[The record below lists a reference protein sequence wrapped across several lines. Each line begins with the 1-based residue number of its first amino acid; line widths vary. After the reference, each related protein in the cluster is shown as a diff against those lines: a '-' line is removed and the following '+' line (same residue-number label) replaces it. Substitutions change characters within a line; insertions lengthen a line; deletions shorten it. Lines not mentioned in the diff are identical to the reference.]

1 MFRLSHCKPV
11 PTSSVSISWS
21 GGSRRQLRRAIT
33 KIEIALL
40 PGAVTCTGG
49 KRAMTG
55 LLGMEKCGG
64 LLFQLLALFSQCSNK
79 PYVVLFNVVPQV
91 VNPEKI

>member
-1 MFRLSHCKPV
+1 
-11 PTSSVSISWS
+11 
-21 GGSRRQLRRAIT
+21 
-33 KIEIALL
+33 
-40 PGAVTCTGG
+40 
-49 KRAMTG
+49 MTG